1 MFTFAGRSNS
11 AKSITTMKIS
21 YKWLKDYIDIDLTPQ
36 QIEAILTQ
44 TGLEV
49 GSIEEIETVKGGLR
63 GLVIGEVLTCEKHPN
78 SDHLSKT
85 TVDVGTGEPLLVVCG
100 ASNVAAG
107 QKVVVAT
114 VGTTLYDGDNEF
126 QIKKSKIRGEVSEG
140 MICAEDEIGLGTSH
154 DGIMVLPA
162 DAKTGTPASKYF
174 NIESDYSIEVDLTPN
189 RIDGAS
195 HIGVARDLAAFLK
208 QNQDISYTKPSVDGF
223 HVDNHSLEIPVEVA
237 NPEACPRYAG
247 VTISGVEVKA
257 SPEWLQNRLKTIG
270 LKPINNMV
278 DITNYVLF
286 ETGQPLHAF
295 DADEITGGKVIV
307 QTLPAG
313 TKFVTLD
320 EVERE
325 LHEND
330 LMICNAEGGMCIGGV
345 FGGIGSGV
353 KNSTKNIFLESAC
366 FDPIFIRKTAR
377 RHGLNTDASFRFE
390 RGTDPNGVIYAL
402 KRAAMLMK
410 EIGGGKISSNIVD
423 VYPEPIADF
432 KVDVSFANIKRLI
445 GKDLG
450 TERIKLILEG
460 LEIKVEAETETG
472 LSLVVPPYRVDVKR
486 EADVV
491 EEILRIYGYN
501 NVEIPSKVNAS
512 LQYSVTP
519 DPVKIRNLVAGLLT
533 AQGFNEIWSNSLTK
547 ASYYEKGETFNDAH
561 TVKILNP
568 LSNDLGV
575 MRQTLLFG
583 GLEAIAHNANRRNA
597 DLRLYEFGNCYFHNN
612 TELVTDV
619 LKNFREE
626 EHLVL
631 FVTGQKEKESWA
643 ETQSESTFFQLKSYV
658 ENLLARLGV
667 KMENLKPDG
676 FKNELIAEGLSFT
689 TNNGKKVVELGTVHP
704 KLQKQFEIDAPV
716 YYADLSMDNI
726 IVEQRNNKTLFN
738 ELPKY
743 PEVRRDLALLLNKET
758 GFSQIRELA
767 FRVERKLL
775 RSVDLFDVYEGKGI
789 PEDKKSYAVSFTLR
803 DDEKTLNDKQIDK
816 IMQKLIFQ
824 FDKELDAKL
833 R

>member
-1 MFTFAGRSNS
+1 MN
-11 AKSITTMKIS
+11 IS
-21 YKWLKDYIDIDLTPQ
+21 YKWLKDYINIDLTPQ
-36 QIEAILTQ
+36 QIEEVLTQ

-49 GSIEEIETVKGGLR
+49 GGIEEVETVKGGLR
-63 GLVIGEVLTCEKHPN
+63 GLIIGEVLTCEKHPN

-85 TVDVGTGEPLLVVCG
+85 TVDVGSGEVLPIVCG
-100 ASNVAAG
+100 APNVAAG

-114 VGTTLYDGDNEF
+114 VGTTLYDGDKEF
-126 QIKKSKIRGEVSEG
+126 QIKKSKIRGETSEG
-140 MICAEDEIGLGTSH
+140 MICAEDEIGLGDNH

-162 DAKTGTPASKYF
+162 DAKVGTPASSYF

-208 QNQDISYTKPSVDGF
+208 QKQEISYTKPSVSHFKAD
-223 HVDNHSLEIPVEVA
+223 DHSLEIPVELA
-237 NPEACPRYAG
+237 RPEACRRYAG
-247 VTISGVEVKA
+247 VTISGVEVKE

-270 LKPINNMV
+270 LKPINNLV
-278 DITNYVLF
+278 DVTNYVLF

-313 TKFVTLD
+313 TKFTTLD

-325 LHEND
+325 LHEDD
-330 LMICNAEGGMCIGGV
+330 LMICNTEGGMCIGGV
-345 FGGIGSGV
+345 FGGIKSGV
-353 KNSTKNIFLESAC
+353 KTSTKNIFLESAC
-366 FDPIFIRKTAR
+366 FDPVFIRKTAR

-402 KRAAMLMK
+402 KRAALLMK
-410 EIGGGKISSNIVD
+410 ELGSGRISSEIVD
-423 VYPEPIADF
+423 VYPEPVADF

-450 TERIKLILEG
+450 AERIKNILDG

-472 LSLVVPPYRVDVKR
+472 LSLAVPPYRVDVKR

-501 NVEIPSKVNAS
+501 NVEIPTQVNAS
-512 LQYSVTP
+512 LQYAVKP
-519 DPVKIRNLVAGLLT
+519 DPVKIRNLMADMLT

-547 ASYYEKGETFNDAH
+547 ASYYEQGETFGYANS
-561 TVKILNP
+561 VKILNP

-597 DLRLYEFGNCYFHNN
+597 NLRLYEFGNCYFHNGS
-612 TELVTDV
+612 ELRSDA
-619 LKNFREE
+619 LKNYREE
-626 EHLVL
+626 EHLAL

-643 ETQSESTFFQLKSYV
+643 APQAESSFFQLKTYV
-658 ENLLARLGV
+658 ENLLARLGL
-667 KMENLKPDG
+667 KMEKLKADSYS
-676 FKNELIAEGLSFT
+676 NELIAEGLVYATAS
-689 TNNGKKVVELGTVHP
+689 GKKIAEIGIVHAR
-704 KLQKQFEIDAPV
+704 LLKQFEIENPV
-716 YYADLSMDNI
+716 FYADLQMDHV
-726 IVEQRNNKTLFN
+726 IVEQRNNKTVFN

-743 PEVRRDLALLLNKET
+743 PEVRRDLALLLNKEA
-758 GFSQIRELA
+758 GFAQIRDLA

-789 PEDKKSYAVSFTLR
+789 PEDKKSYAVSFILR
-803 DDEKTLNDKQIDK
+803 DDEKTLNDKEIDK

-824 FDKELDAKL
+824 FDKELGAKL